1 MAISRAKAGMMP
13 NEATDYRS
21 YLVRL
26 WRVKEGDRDV
36 WRASLQD
43 PQSGERISF
52 ASLDALFAFL
62 RDQTQGPPDTR
73 SCAEAGARVVPGP
86 APDK

>member
-1 MAISRAKAGMMP
+1 MMP

-21 YLVRL
+21 YLMRL

-52 ASLDALFAFL
+52 ATIEALFAYL
-62 RDQTQGPPDTR
+62 QEQLERAPDREGIT
-73 SCAEAGARVVPGP
+73 EAGARAVPGP
-86 APDK
+86 APDEPHS